1 MTLALEAGRIVLVDW
16 RDALP
21 KEANRRRPAVV
32 VEDSL
37 LFDPAWP
44 NAILVPLTDDARLA
58 IADLAVPIAPSPE
71 NGCTKPC
78 FALAHH
84 VTATAKVRMTPTA
97 CRLTDAQPAAIRAR
111 IGIALG
117 LA

>member
-1 MTLALEAGRIVLVDW
+1 MSLALEAGQIVLVDW

-32 VEDSL
+32 VEDTL

-58 IADLAVPIAPSPE
+58 IADLAVPIVPTPE

-84 VTATAKVRMTPTA
+84 VTATSKARIAPTPS
-97 CRLTDAQPAAIRAR
+97 RITDAQLAAIRAR

-117 LA
+117 MT